1 MKNDRTRFV
10 SSRQRAGRK
19 KINEDHWRD
28 YTRINSYLYSRYF
41 SRSSSREDW
50 RHAVSVLPTETVK
63 ILSAARM
70 ATLLARLNESKHK
83 IQWNWKIFLIRVRK
97 RTYTRSLRIHVP
109 YTHDETSQSPFL
121 LSFTGS
127 HILLEKLRKYKPKI
141 AVFNGKLIYEVFSGK
156 KDFGFGR
163 QPNLVEGTNTVRE

>member
-28 YTRINSYLYSRYF
+28 YTRVNSYLYSRYF

-83 IQWNWKIFLIRVRK
+83 IQWNWKIFLIRAHTRVRYVYTYRIHTMK
-97 RTYTRSLRIHVP
+97 LLKARSCFLLQVATSCWKNYENTSRKLLYLTVNLYTRYSLERRISDSVDNP
-109 YTHDETSQSPFL
+109 TWSRVQ
-121 LSFTGS
+121 
-127 HILLEKLRKYKPKI
+127 IR
-141 AVFNGKLIYEVFSGK
+141 
-156 KDFGFGR
+156 
-163 QPNLVEGTNTVRE
+163 